1 MATTKKVPTKSAIA
15 NVKKP
20 TTGKPVTFK
29 SMAKKVAKSAP
40 VKKTPITR
48 AMAKK
53 ARVKKGPT
61 EVVDSVPT
69 VEQRLKEKSEAY
81 LELSNAYSQ
90 LVREHIDLKR
100 SYSMVKE
107 NYEREKNRLDKALD
121 ASLNNSKALE
131 AITNSDSDILEA
143 DADKCFNFQTCND
156 KP

>member
-1 MATTKKVPTKSAIA
+1 MATTKKVPTKSTIA

-40 VKKTPITR
+40 VKKTPVTR

-81 LELSNAYSQ
+81 LELSGAYTE
-90 LVREHIDLKR
+90 LLREHLGLKR
-100 SYSMVKE
+100 SFSMVKE
-107 NYEREKNRLDKALD
+107 NYEREKNRLDKVID

-131 AITNSDSDILEA
+131 AITNTDADDSDPEFIDSCGPALCC
-143 DADKCFNFQTCND
+143 KQ
-156 KP
+156 